1 MATPLRANGVYWPLS
16 LTGIWAAYLEV
27 AVRGGW
33 KLPAHPLSCS
43 KEERVENYFYF
54 LMLRIRE
61 YFWFGSADSYRVPLT
76 NGSGSG
82 SGFPAYKK
90 IMMEACAVIPVPYR
104 CNNFIYLLHAP
115 IRAMFNEFS
124 AIPFS
129 VYLTTGMPMCS
140 VVYPDSNHFAQ

>member
-1 MATPLRANGVYWPLS
+1 MGFIGRFFSDWHLGCIFGGGNK
-16 LTGIWAAYLEV
+16 
-27 AVRGGW
+27 GW
-33 KLPAHPLSCS
+33 KLPAHTLSCS

-61 YFWFGSADSYRVPLT
+61 YFWYGSADSYRVPLT
-76 NGSGSG
+76 NGSDSG

-104 CNNFIYLLHAP
+104 CNNFFYLLHAP

-129 VYLTTGMPMCS
+129 VYLNYAYVQRCLSG
-140 VVYPDSNHFAQ
+140 FQ